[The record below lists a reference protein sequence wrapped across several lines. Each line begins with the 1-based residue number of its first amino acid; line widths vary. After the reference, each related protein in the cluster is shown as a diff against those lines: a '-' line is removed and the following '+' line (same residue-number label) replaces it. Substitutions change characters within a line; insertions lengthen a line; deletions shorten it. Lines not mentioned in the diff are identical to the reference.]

1 MESLGPASRRA
12 RKSKMLHVWLAC
24 LLVLLAVLALST
36 LPRSYYDNP
45 PYSPKSINNVE
56 SSSFMGVP

>member
-1 MESLGPASRRA
+1 MENMGSTSRRA

-24 LLVLLAVLALST
+24 MLVLLAVLALST

-56 SSSFMGVP
+56 SSSFLEVP